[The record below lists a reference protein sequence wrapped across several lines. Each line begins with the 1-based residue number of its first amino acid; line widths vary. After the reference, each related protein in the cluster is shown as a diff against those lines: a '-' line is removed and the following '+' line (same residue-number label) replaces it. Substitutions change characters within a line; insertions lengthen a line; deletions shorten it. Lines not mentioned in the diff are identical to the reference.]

1 MKFTELNLNEELISG
16 LNDLNFLEPTPIQEK
31 AIPLVL
37 EGKDVLG
44 TAQTGT
50 GKTGA
55 FVIPIVDRV
64 LRGKRDGI
72 KVVIL
77 TPTRELAQQ
86 IDEQIFAIGY
96 HTGITSA
103 TVIGGSDFSA
113 QAKALKAGVDI
124 IVATPGRFIDQ
135 NKIVN
140 IDFSTV
146 DYLILDEADRMLDMG
161 FLPDI
166 SKIISWMPKSRQTLL
181 FSATMPKEIEKLA
194 SSIMKDPERVE
205 ISRSKP
211 SQSVEQRAYL
221 LRSNQKIPLVKHIF
235 DTIEWESCIIFTS
248 TKKGTDEL
256 QRLLKKQGIKAG
268 SIHGDRSQDERNKAL
283 NAFKSGEIPVIVATN
298 VIARGI
304 DIKDISLII
313 NYDVPRSS
321 DDYVHRI
328 GRTGRYDK
336 SGIAVTF
343 VTRRDSKAFQEID
356 SIKGNQIKKI
366 RLPDSFDESTEFYW
380 DKKPESAGRSSES
393 KSTSK
398 TSSKSSSRSSESKKR
413 GGSRSSRSSGKS
425 SARSSG
431 SRDSDTSRQSS
442 PKPSKRT
449 PSASKQAEPSR
460 KGRRDDRNGKS
471 EVENTDDRKR
481 VESRVKEKKGAGRTK
496 QAAPAGPEME
506 VAAGQSDDVK
516 EEIRSSSTHRFNR
529 RESRPPIVEKAR
541 ERNKR
546 ARKPS
551 KGIWGLIKSVIPRF
565 KRD

>member
-1 MKFTELNLNEELISG
+1 MKFTELNLTDELQSG
-16 LNDLNFLEPTPIQEK
+16 LKDINFLEPTPVQEK
-31 AIPLVL
+31 AIPHVL
-37 EGKDVLG
+37 EGKDIIA

-55 FVIPIVDRV
+55 FVIPIVDRI
-64 LRGKRDGI
+64 LKGERNGI
-72 KVVIL
+72 KAVIL

-146 DYLILDEADRMLDMG
+146 EYLVLDEADRMLDMG

-166 SKIISWMPKSRQTLL
+166 KKIISWMPDNRQTLL
-181 FSATMPKEIEKLA
+181 FSATMPGEIEKLA
-194 SSIMKDPERVE
+194 ATYMKNPVTVE
-205 ISRSKP
+205 IDRSKP

-221 LRSNQKIPLVKHIF
+221 LKSDQKIHLVKQVF
-235 DTIEWESCIIFTS
+235 DTIDWDSCIIFTS

-256 QRLLKKQGIKAG
+256 QRLLKKEGIKAG

-283 NAFKSGEIPVIVATN
+283 NAFKTGKIPVIVATN

-304 DIKDISLII
+304 DIKDVSLII

-321 DDYVHRI
+321 DDYIHRI

-336 SGIAVTF
+336 SGIAITLVTK
-343 VTRRDSKAFQEID
+343 RDNRAFRDID
-356 SIKGNQIKKI
+356 QIKDNKIKKI
-366 RLPDSFDESTEFYW
+366 RLPESFDESTYFYW
-380 DKKPESAGRSSES
+380 DKKDAREQDSKEQKGQDERQSGRDKKEEKEKQQKTTKSSGNGRKKRPSRGRQKKDKSSSGSKKNQKSDTAAQSGKSADHQSD
-393 KSTSK
+393 KSK
-398 TSSKSSSRSSESKKR
+398 TSSKSTKQPHSKK
-413 GGSRSSRSSGKS
+413 GQHKTATDKDKKSAGNKRSEKE
-425 SARSSG
+425 
-431 SRDSDTSRQSS
+431 
-442 PKPSKRT
+442 PSKPER
-449 PSASKQAEPSR
+449 KEPLPIPPKIEKAKERSR
-460 KGRRDDRNGKS
+460 KL
-471 EVENTDDRKR
+471 
-481 VESRVKEKKGAGRTK
+481 
-496 QAAPAGPEME
+496 
-506 VAAGQSDDVK
+506 
-516 EEIRSSSTHRFNR
+516 
-529 RESRPPIVEKAR
+529 
-541 ERNKR
+541 
-546 ARKPS
+546 RKPS
-551 KGIWGLIKSVIPRF
+551 KGVWGIIKSVIPKF